1 MFNKKV
7 YSMQEEIEY
16 LNHKVKESEMRLNI
30 FQQQINDKDFKNKQL
45 KKQLI
50 EEKKEKENL
59 KKKDNK

>member
-1 MFNKKV
+1 MK
-7 YSMQEEIEY
+7 
-16 LNHKVKESEMRLNI
+16 LNI